1 MVCVAAVLASPAHA
15 VTGPDA
21 VAQLNA
27 QRAANGIPGDLVEV
41 PDWTNACA
49 LHNEWM
55 RLNSRIEHDETP
67 GPGYTDTGAWAGR
80 SAVLGGGPWPADQNP
95 WENAPIH
102 LMQLLSPKLKR
113 LGASD
118 ASGHVCA
125 TTWPG
130 YDEPTPAAPALYSYP
145 GDGATGVPAQQNAAE
160 RPFVPGDFV
169 GLPMGTTTGP
179 HLYLLSDASGAA
191 QFASAA
197 LTGPGGPVEV
207 RTADN
212 LIPQLRPSTPTGGII
227 IPVRPLDRATVYTA
241 SATLVVPDASSESG
255 SRSLTRTW
263 TFKTQL
269 LAPETIIAAAP
280 TVVQFRPGARVPSV
294 LQGRITARSLSPAPI
309 AVTVTASGRPVA
321 QGTIANGGVWDTGLP
336 PGDYSVCGEQGATD
350 SFLAASQ
357 VCAKMQVRDP
367 SSYVYRT
374 TIRFTAKLQGRKLTY
389 TASADPAVRR
399 RVTVAAQR
407 GSKSCFKRGASAR
420 CHWTTFRTV
429 ARLAR
434 VSQQRYVTARRSDRA
449 VRIIVTVPATRL
461 GDELY
466 ESARLVRIIRRTGSS
481 QR

>member
-1 MVCVAAVLASPAHA
+1 MTCLAAAVGTPAYA
-15 VTGPDA
+15 VTGPAA

-41 PDWTNACA
+41 PEWTAACA

-55 RLNSRIEHDETP
+55 RLNNRVEHEETP
-67 GPGYTDTGAWAGR
+67 GPGYTDAGAWAGR
-80 SAVLGGGPWPADQNP
+80 SAVLGAGPWAANENP

-130 YDEPTPAAPALYSYP
+130 YDESTPTAPALYSYP
-145 GDGATGVPAQQNAAE
+145 GDGATGVPAQQHAAE

-179 HLYLLSDASGAA
+179 HLYLLSDATGAA

-212 LIPQLRPSTPTGGII
+212 LIPELRPVTPTGGII
-227 IPVRPLDRATVYTA
+227 IPVDPLNRATVYTA

-269 LAPETIIAAAP
+269 IAPETSIAVAP
-280 TVVQFRPGARVPSV
+280 TVVQFRPGVRAPSV

-309 AVTVTASGRPVA
+309 AVTVTASGGPVA
-321 QGTIANGGVWDTGLP
+321 QRSIANGESWDTGLP

-350 SFLAASQ
+350 RFLAASQ
-357 VCAKMQVRDP
+357 VCATMQVRDP
-367 SSYVYRT
+367 SSYVHRT
-374 TIRFTAKLQGRKLTY
+374 TIRFVAKLQGRKLTY

-399 RVTVAAQR
+399 RVSVAAQR
-407 GSKSCFKRGASAR
+407 GSKSCFKRRPSAR

-434 VSQQRYVTARRSDRA
+434 VSQQRYVTTRRSDRA
-449 VRIIVTVPATRL
+449 VRVVVTVPAARV

-466 ESARLVRIIRRTGSS
+466 ESARLVRIIRRAGSS
-481 QR
+481 PR